1 MAHLTV
7 VLKRS
12 VLFRLS
18 LQVTEIIDLFL
29 LVVEVSLT
37 TLILQLIVYP
47 IRLFLLLIVHVSG
60 WR

>member
-12 VLFRLS
+12 VLFWLS

-47 IRLFLLLIVHVSG
+47 IRLFLLLIVHVSS

>member
-47 IRLFLLLIVHVSG
+47 IRLFLLLIVHISR